1 VTEPEAFV
9 LDIYFNAHPIASDS
23 KQKQK
28 ATNAL
33 VPTSLAYTGGFA
45 EFPVDMGAE
54 VSLSAP
60 FREHNLNH
68 DVHSLLL
75 VS

>member
-1 VTEPEAFV
+1 MTEPETFV

-45 EFPVDMGAE
+45 EFPVDMGSE
-54 VSLSAP
+54 VSCIVP
-60 FREHNLNH
+60 FQEHNLN
-68 DVHSLLL
+68 VYSLLL

>member
-1 VTEPEAFV
+1 MTEPETFV

-45 EFPVDMGAE
+45 EFPMDMGSE
-54 VSLSAP
+54 VSFFVP
-60 FREHNLNH
+60 FREHNLN
-68 DVHSLLL
+68 VHSLLL

>member
-9 LDIYFNAHPIASDS
+9 LDIYFNAHPITSDS

-45 EFPVDMGAE
+45 EFPVDMGGE
-54 VSLSAP
+54 VSLFAP
-60 FREHNLNH
+60 FREHNLSR

>member
-1 VTEPEAFV
+1 MTEPEAFV
-9 LDIYFNAHPIASDS
+9 LDIYFNAHPISGGDS

-45 EFPVDMGAE
+45 EYPVDMGAE
-54 VSLSAP
+54 VSLFAP
-60 FREHNLNH
+60 YRE
-68 DVHSLLL
+68 
-75 VS
+75 

>member
-9 LDIYFNAHPIASDS
+9 LDIYFNAHPISSGS

-33 VPTSLAYTGGFA
+33 VPTSIAYTGGFA
-45 EFPVDMGAE
+45 EYPVDMGGE
-54 VSLSAP
+54 VCLLAP